1 MFRNGSTGE
10 AQDIIYGLLP
20 PAAIGF
26 LCNLVGLAVPT
37 ASLEE
42 GGCNILKDTVHDD
55 LGERCVQWHQNLR
68 RIKIRE
74 RCIAEKQDRLA
85 SEADSPPSSSRG
97 TRAGPQQHRRRQQG
111 GCRELKGITFSKLCW
126 C

>member
-1 MFRNGSTGE
+1 MTTSENAVCNGIKT
-10 AQDIIYGLLP
+10 
-20 PAAIGF
+20 F
-26 LCNLVGLAVPT
+26 
-37 ASLEE
+37 EE
-42 GGCNILKDTVHDD
+42 SRSHTD
-55 LGERCVQWHQNLR
+55 LS
-68 RIKIRE
+68 RE